1 VIRFSAHLA
10 YQLLDR
16 FDTAL
21 GRTATSPT
29 ESYRMLSWLM
39 GALVAIC
46 LWLLA
51 LTDRWSARSVRF
63 VALALMAPA
72 ALMYF
77 GYLEVGYLSLSA
89 AAFPFIAR
97 SLVGRVPASERSGEP
112 DPASDLT
119 AGFVFGS
126 MLFGLGAALH
136 GVGYL

>member
-1 VIRFSAHLA
+1 A

-21 GRTATSPT
+21 GRTDTSPT

-72 ALMYF
+72 ALLYF

-97 SLVGRVPASERSGEP
+97 SLVGQVRTNADVGEWPESAYVGRVPASERSGEP

-119 AGFVFGS
+119 AGFVF
-126 MLFGLGAALH
+126 
-136 GVGYL
+136 

>member
-1 VIRFSAHLA
+1 SRAVATTLALAVFLALSLVFPFPTNRFVMGDGTSIASDRGNFDDLVHRERVIRFSAHLA

-21 GRTATSPT
+21 GRTDTSPT

-77 GYLEVGYLSLSA
+77 GYLEVGYLSL
-89 AAFPFIAR
+89 
-97 SLVGRVPASERSGEP
+97 
-112 DPASDLT
+112 
-119 AGFVFGS
+119 
-126 MLFGLGAALH
+126 
-136 GVGYL
+136 